1 MVRKDKSVPFDSF
14 GPKMMGGVTVPQK
27 SGIRKNYVLDTNVLL
42 HDPKCIA
49 NFEGNNVILPI
60 VVLEELDSLKTRDGL
75 CGCQARQAARELS
88 CIMEGK
94 AKQSIQQGIALN
106 NNIILSVEMNGYHN
120 VKNFTDEL
128 DLKKNDN
135 RILLTTLSIKNAN
148 AGIPTILVSKDI
160 CMRLKAEAFGVEA
173 EDYETDR
180 VVLDELY
187 RGFTTVTLPSKDIE
201 KIYDEG
207 LNCPKRIKLFPNQ
220 FLLIHAKEEPART
233 VLARFDGLKLLP
245 LQFENHSAWGLTPIN
260 LEQKMAFELIMD
272 DNIKFVSVTGGAGS
286 GKTILATAA
295 ALEKVI
301 EQHLYRKIIF
311 VRPVIP
317 AGDDIGFLPG
327 NEEEKLRPWMGSFY
341 DAIEN
346 LMYCGRSRK
355 SRKNTLEEPMPVD
368 SMIENLRCTG
378 VIDMKTFTY
387 MRGRTFSDAIVIV
400 DEAQETTPHIAKLML
415 TRAGQN
421 SKFIF
426 IGDPTD
432 NQIDNTLVDSH
443 SNGLV
448 YLVDKLKDSTLTGH
462 VTLSQVERSP
472 LARLAEKAL

>member
-1 MVRKDKSVPFDSF
+1 MQ
-14 GPKMMGGVTVPQK
+14 QK
-27 SGIRKNYVLDTNVLL
+27 IGIRKNYVLDTNVLL
-42 HDPKCIA
+42 HDPTCIY
-49 NFEGNNVILPI
+49 NFKGNNVILPM
-60 VVLEELDSLKTRDGL
+60 VVLEEIDSLKSRDGL
-75 CGCQARQAARELS
+75 CGCQARQAVRELS
-88 CIMEGK
+88 KMVEGK
-94 AKQSIQQGIALN
+94 AQQSIQSGIELEQ
-106 NNIILSVEMNGYHN
+106 NIVLRIEMNGYHN
-120 VKNFTDEL
+120 MTEITDEL

-135 RILLTTLSIKNAN
+135 RILLTTLSIKKKDLNM
-148 AGIPTILVSKDI
+148 PTILVSKDI
-160 CMRLKAEAFGVEA
+160 CMRLKAEAFGIEA

-180 VVLDELY
+180 IALDDLY
-187 RGFTTVTLPSKDIE
+187 RGYATATLTSADIDT
-201 KIYDEG
+201 IYDTG
-207 LNCPKRIKLFPNQ
+207 LNCPKRIKLYPNQ
-220 FLLIHAKEEPART
+220 FLLIHAKDDPARSAI
-233 VLARFDGLKLLP
+233 VRFNGEKLVS
-245 LQFENHSAWGLTPIN
+245 LQHESRSAWGLTPIN
-260 LEQKMAFELIMD
+260 LEQKMAFELMMD
-272 DNIKFVSVTGGAGS
+272 DDVKFVSVTGGAGS
-286 GKTILATAA
+286 GKTILATAV

-301 EQHLYRKIIF
+301 EQHKYRKIVF
-311 VRPVIP
+311 VRPVVP

-341 DAIEN
+341 DAFEN

-355 SRKNTLEEPMPVD
+355 PKKNYSEDNVSVD
-368 SMIENLRCTG
+368 AIIENLKSSG

-387 MRGRTFSDAIVIV
+387 MRGRTLSDAIVIV

-432 NQIDNTLVDSH
+432 NQIDNALVDSH

-448 YLVDKLKDSTLTGH
+448 YLVDKLKESTLTGH

>member
-1 MVRKDKSVPFDSF
+1 MQ
-14 GPKMMGGVTVPQK
+14 QK
-27 SGIRKNYVLDTNVLL
+27 IGIRKNYVLDTNVLL
-42 HDPKCIA
+42 HDPTCIY
-49 NFEGNNVILPI
+49 NFKGNNVILPM
-60 VVLEELDSLKTRDGL
+60 VVLEEIDSLKSRDGL
-75 CGCQARQAARELS
+75 CGCQARQAVRELS
-88 CIMEGK
+88 KMVEGK
-94 AKQSIQQGIALN
+94 AQQSIQSGIELEQ
-106 NNIILSVEMNGYHN
+106 NIVLRIEMNGYHN
-120 VKNFTDEL
+120 MTEITDEL

-135 RILLTTLSIKNAN
+135 RILLTTLSIKKKDLNM
-148 AGIPTILVSKDI
+148 PTILVSKDI
-160 CMRLKAEAFGVEA
+160 CMRLKAEAFGIES

-180 VVLDELY
+180 IALDDLY
-187 RGFTTVTLPSKDIE
+187 RGYATATLTSADIDT
-201 KIYDEG
+201 IYDTG
-207 LNCPKRIKLFPNQ
+207 LNCPKRIKLYPNQ
-220 FLLIHAKEEPART
+220 FLLIHAKDDPARSAI
-233 VLARFDGLKLLP
+233 VRFNGEKLVS
-245 LQFENHSAWGLTPIN
+245 LQHESRSAWGLTPIN
-260 LEQKMAFELIMD
+260 LEQKMAFELMMD
-272 DNIKFVSVTGGAGS
+272 DDVKFVSVTGGAGS
-286 GKTILATAA
+286 GKTILATAV

-301 EQHLYRKIIF
+301 EQHKYRKIVF
-311 VRPVIP
+311 VRPVVP

-341 DAIEN
+341 DAFEN

-355 SRKNTLEEPMPVD
+355 PKKNYSEDNVSVD
-368 SMIENLRCTG
+368 AIIENLKSSG

-387 MRGRTFSDAIVIV
+387 MRGRTLSDAIVIV

-432 NQIDNTLVDSH
+432 NQIDNALVDSH

-448 YLVDKLKDSTLTGH
+448 YLVDKLKESTLTGH

>member
-1 MVRKDKSVPFDSF
+1 M
-14 GPKMMGGVTVPQK
+14 
-27 SGIRKNYVLDTNVLL
+27 
-42 HDPKCIA
+42 
-49 NFEGNNVILPI
+49 
-60 VVLEELDSLKTRDGL
+60 VVLEELDSLKSRDGL

-88 CIMEGK
+88 KIVEGK
-94 AKQSIQQGIALN
+94 AQLSIQDGIELEK
-106 NNIILSVEMNGYHN
+106 NIVLRIEINGYHN
-120 VKNFTDEL
+120 MTEFTDEL

-135 RILLTTLSIKNAN
+135 RILLTTLSIKKAN
-148 AGIPTILVSKDI
+148 VDIPTILVSKDI
-160 CMRLKAEAFGVEA
+160 CMRLKAEAFGIEA

-180 VVLDELY
+180 IALDDLY
-187 RGFTTVTLPSKDIE
+187 RGYAEATLPSTDIDQ
-201 KIYDEG
+201 IYDLG
-207 LNCPKRIKLFPNQ
+207 LDCPKRIKLFPNQ
-220 FLLIHAKEEPART
+220 FLLIHAKDDAARS
-233 VLARFDGLKLLP
+233 VVVRYDGGKLVP
-245 LQFENHSAWGLTPIN
+245 LQYENRSAWGLTPLN
-260 LEQKMAFELIMD
+260 LEQKMAFELMMD
-272 DNIKFVSVTGGAGS
+272 DKIKFVSVTGGAGS
-286 GKTILATAA
+286 GKTILATAV

-301 EQHLYRKIIF
+301 EQHAYRKIVF
-311 VRPVIP
+311 VRPVVP

-341 DAIEN
+341 DAFEN
-346 LMYCGRSRK
+346 LMYCGRNRK
-355 SRKNTLEEPMPVD
+355 PRKNCSEDNVSVD
-368 SMIENLRCTG
+368 AIIDNLKCTG

-387 MRGRTFSDAIVIV
+387 MRGRTLADAIVIV

-448 YLVDKLKDSTLTGH
+448 YLVEKLKESTLTGH
-462 VTLSQVERSP
+462 ITLNQVERSP

>member
-1 MVRKDKSVPFDSF
+1 M
-14 GPKMMGGVTVPQK
+14 
-27 SGIRKNYVLDTNVLL
+27 
-42 HDPKCIA
+42 
-49 NFEGNNVILPI
+49 
-60 VVLEELDSLKTRDGL
+60 VVLEEIDSLKSRDGL
-75 CGCQARQAARELS
+75 CGCQARQAVRELS
-88 CIMEGK
+88 KMVEGK
-94 AKQSIQQGIALN
+94 AQQSIQSGIELEQ
-106 NNIILSVEMNGYHN
+106 NIVLRIEMNGYHN
-120 VKNFTDEL
+120 MTEITDEL

-135 RILLTTLSIKNAN
+135 RILLTTLSIKKKDLNM
-148 AGIPTILVSKDI
+148 PTILVSKDI
-160 CMRLKAEAFGVEA
+160 CMRLKAEAFGIES

-180 VVLDELY
+180 IALDDLY
-187 RGFTTVTLPSKDIE
+187 RGYATATLTSADIDT
-201 KIYDEG
+201 IYDTG
-207 LNCPKRIKLFPNQ
+207 LNCPKRIKLYPNQ
-220 FLLIHAKEEPART
+220 FLLIHAKDDPARSAI
-233 VLARFDGLKLLP
+233 VRFNGEKLVS
-245 LQFENHSAWGLTPIN
+245 LQHESRSAWGLTPIN
-260 LEQKMAFELIMD
+260 LEQKMAFELMMD
-272 DNIKFVSVTGGAGS
+272 DDVKFVSVTGGAGS
-286 GKTILATAA
+286 GKTILATAV

-301 EQHLYRKIIF
+301 EQHKYRKIVF
-311 VRPVIP
+311 VRPVVP

-341 DAIEN
+341 DAFEN

-355 SRKNTLEEPMPVD
+355 PKKNYSEDNVSVD
-368 SMIENLRCTG
+368 TIIENLKSSG

-387 MRGRTFSDAIVIV
+387 MRGRTLSDAIVIV

-432 NQIDNTLVDSH
+432 NQIDNALVDSH

-448 YLVDKLKDSTLTGH
+448 YLVDKLNESTLTGH